1 MELYLANESDTLA
14 LGKRIAKLCPAQHFT
29 LHLQGDL
36 GAGKTT
42 FTRGLLTGLGHMG
55 KVKSPTYTLVEQ
67 YQVDHRT
74 IFHFDLYRLTDPEE
88 LMFLG
93 LDDYLTGNAL
103 CLIEWPQQGQGYLPE
118 PDITLTF
125 NYQQEGRTVSIT
137 ATSHLGE
144 KLLLSL
150 SS

>member
-14 LGKRIAKLCPAQHFT
+14 FGKRIAKLCPDQHFT

-42 FTRGLLTGLGHMG
+42 FTRGLLTGLGHVG

-103 CLIEWPQQGQGYLPE
+103 CLIEWPQRGQGYLPE